1 MPVCNLAEL
10 RNPACKAD
18 PIGFCLARLHPNLE
32 HAPTLCG
39 TNQRQPYSL
48 VLRLHRL
55 RIFVQVR
62 LGRRGCPRRRLFDTT
77 LLLPEC
83 RPTGT
88 NSVRKR
94 LPARTA
100 LPCRLAPQLA
110 ASTSLL
116 REGLVT
122 FNISPYT

>member
-1 MPVCNLAEL
+1 MPVRNSAEL
-10 RNPACKAD
+10 RDPACKAD
-18 PIGFCLARLHPNLE
+18 PTGSCLARLHLNLE
-32 HAPTLCG
+32 HALPLCG

-55 RIFVQVR
+55 RISVQVR
-62 LGRRGCPRRRLFDTT
+62 LGRRGCPCQRLFDTT

-83 RPTGT
+83 LRCRT

-94 LPARTA
+94 LLARTR
-100 LPCRLAPQLA
+100 LPCRLVPQLV

-116 REGLVT
+116 RRVRRT
-122 FNISPYT
+122 ST